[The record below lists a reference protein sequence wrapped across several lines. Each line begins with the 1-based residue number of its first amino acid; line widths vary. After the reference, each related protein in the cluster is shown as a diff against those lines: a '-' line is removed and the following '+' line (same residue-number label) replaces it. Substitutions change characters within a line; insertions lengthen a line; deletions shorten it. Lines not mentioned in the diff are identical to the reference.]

1 MKEKA
6 NDKSL
11 TDDRRNA
18 TELIAVLQA
27 SPDRDIDLAPP
38 RTKMPV
44 RDARL

>member
-11 TDDRRNA
+11 TDDCRTGA
-18 TELIAVLQA
+18 DLVAALQT
-27 SPDRDIDLAPP
+27 SPDHDIDLAPP

-44 RDARL
+44 RDVRL